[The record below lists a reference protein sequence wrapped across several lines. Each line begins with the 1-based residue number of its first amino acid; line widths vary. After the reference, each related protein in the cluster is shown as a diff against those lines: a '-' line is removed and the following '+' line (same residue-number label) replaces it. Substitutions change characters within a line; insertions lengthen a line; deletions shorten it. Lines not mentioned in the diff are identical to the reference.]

1 MQKLVLSDLHESI
14 GGKMVEFA
22 GYYMPVQY
30 EGVKAEHNTV
40 RNAVGVF
47 DVSHMGEV
55 FIKGVEAEDFLQYV
69 TSNDIGKL
77 SSGEIQYSCMP
88 NGKGGI
94 VDDLLVYKLAES
106 SYFIGS

>member
-30 EGVKAEHNTV
+30 EGVKAEHQAV

-47 DVSHMGEV
+47 DVSHLGEIFV
-55 FIKGVEAEDFLQYV
+55 KGAEAEETNWPSCDPSFVHDRTGGGQSRFGRCRKAAKGVVCYTGWEPHSRCGAR
-69 TSNDIGKL
+69 
-77 SSGEIQYSCMP
+77 
-88 NGKGGI
+88 
-94 VDDLLVYKLAES
+94 
-106 SYFIGS
+106 